1 MTSNT
6 ATYNAT
12 KPVRVFVAG
21 GCYAGLAA
29 AIEILERC
37 DIASPPIPVLIT
49 IVDERDGFY
58 HVIST
63 PLALADKTYAEKAWV
78 KFRDIKILQRPDVRF
93 IHGSVKAVNCDA
105 KSARIA
111 VGEKEVVEG
120 YDYFIGAAGLRRVWP
135 VVPQALTRDAYLEEA
150 CKHIDSIAGSKH
162 PILVIGGGAVGIEM
176 AAELKLWHPNT
187 RVILA
192 HSRDKLLSAEP
203 LSDTFKERSLRI
215 LRESGVEVI
224 LNHRLSESKSIE
236 EGNEVYFTNG
246 ERLTAGVIVM
256 AISRSVPSTDFLPKE
271 ALDQD
276 AYVNVL
282 PSQQFCGNV
291 PNSAVHFAAG
301 DMINWSG
308 IKRCGSSMHMGKL
321 VGWNVYQSIMRDLSR
336 SIEKP
341 KFKELGPVPPMI
353 TIAVGKKA
361 VSCGP
366 RGTTSGKRTMRLF
379 FEDDLGFRIV
389 WDYLRLGCE
398 PGSVLTWKQSAV
410 NILVYMFPEVR
421 SIWTK
426 LIRTENKK
434 A

>member
-12 KPVRVFVAG
+12 KPARVFVVG

-29 AIEILERC
+29 AIAILERC

-49 IVDERDGFY
+49 IVDERNGF
-58 HVIST
+58 
-63 PLALADKTYAEKAWV
+63 
-78 KFRDIKILQRPDVRF
+78 
-93 IHGSVKAVNCDA
+93 C
-105 KSARIA
+105 
-111 VGEKEVVEG
+111 
-120 YDYFIGAAGLRRVWP
+120 
-135 VVPQALTRDAYLEEA
+135 
-150 CKHIDSIAGSKH
+150 
-162 PILVIGGGAVGIEM
+162 AVGIEM

-203 LSDTFKERSLRI
+203 LSDTFKERSIRI

-276 AYVNVL
+276 GYVNIL

-336 SIEKP
+336 SIEEP
-341 KFKELGPVPPMI
+341 KFKELGPVSPMI

-361 VSCGP
+361 DPVGHEMILALEN
-366 RGTTSGKRTMRLF
+366 TV
-379 FEDDLGFRIV
+379 V
-389 WDYLRLGCE
+389 WDYLRLGYK

-426 LIRTENKK
+426 LVRTENKK